1 MNDTPDISRP
11 RQSDIAQRAGVS
23 ISTVSRVLAGEKG
36 ISASIQTKVLG
47 VAAELGYP
55 LRPATNQAA
64 GVPLEGKTILALMSA
79 ERATGDIGAFYHD
92 IFDVLRSL
100 AQTDGFE
107 LDIRL
112 LHQKQIDDSLI
123 QRVCEVD
130 GLLAIGLDPEEEII
144 HRITQG
150 VLQPVLVNSADP
162 SMMLDCVSP
171 SNFYGGA
178 LAARRLL
185 ELGHRKVAYI
195 GPHHRHTI
203 RERMRG
209 FRHTIL
215 EEKGT
220 TYEEFLLSTAD
231 SGFGQAGDAVRQ
243 LLAKN
248 PELTGIF
255 CMNDAIALGALG
267 AAQELGLGVP
277 DDLSIIGFDDLPF
290 AELST
295 PRLSTIRVDRREIA
309 REAVDLLRRRLT
321 EPSAN
326 ARQVQLGVQLVEGQ
340 TAGKAKKTGK
350 ATRDA

>member
-55 LRPATNQAA
+55 LRPAMNQAT

-79 ERATGDIGAFYHD
+79 ERATADIGAFYHD
-92 IFDVLRSL
+92 IFDTLRSL

-112 LHQKQIDDSLI
+112 LHQKQIDDALI

-130 GLLAIGLDPEEEII
+130 GLLAIGLDPEEEIM

-150 VLQPVLVNSADP
+150 VVQPVLVNSADP
-162 SMMLDCVSP
+162 AMALDCVSP

-209 FRHTIL
+209 FRQTIL
-215 EEKGT
+215 EEEGA

-243 LLAKN
+243 LAKT
-248 PELTGIF
+248 PELTGLF

-277 DDLSIIGFDDLPF
+277 EDLSIIGFDDLPF

-326 ARQVQLGVQLVEGQ
+326 ARQVQLGVHLVEGQ
-340 TAGKAKKTGK
+340 TAGKAKVTRK

>member
-55 LRPATNQAA
+55 LRPVTSQAG
-64 GVPLEGKTILALMSA
+64 GVPLEGKKVLALMSA

-92 IFDVLRSL
+92 IFDMLRSL

-112 LHQKQIDDSLI
+112 LHQKQVDDALT
-123 QRVCEVD
+123 QRVCEAD

-144 HRITQG
+144 NRITQG

-162 SMMLDCVSP
+162 SMTLDCVSP

-178 LAARRLL
+178 MAARRLL

-203 RERMRG
+203 R
-209 FRHTIL
+209 
-215 EEKGT
+215 
-220 TYEEFLLSTAD
+220 
-231 SGFGQAGDAVRQ
+231 
-243 LLAKN
+243 
-248 PELTGIF
+248 
-255 CMNDAIALGALG
+255 
-267 AAQELGLGVP
+267 
-277 DDLSIIGFDDLPF
+277 
-290 AELST
+290 
-295 PRLSTIRVDRREIA
+295 
-309 REAVDLLRRRLT
+309 
-321 EPSAN
+321 
-326 ARQVQLGVQLVEGQ
+326 
-340 TAGKAKKTGK
+340 
-350 ATRDA
+350 

>member
-64 GVPLEGKTILALMSA
+64 GVQLEGKTILALMSA

-171 SNFYGGA
+171 SNFT
-178 LAARRLL
+178 AARWRP
-185 ELGHRKVAYI
+185 V
-195 GPHHRHTI
+195 
-203 RERMRG
+203 G
-209 FRHTIL
+209 FWN
-215 EEKGT
+215 
-220 TYEEFLLSTAD
+220 S
-231 SGFGQAGDAVRQ
+231 
-243 LLAKN
+243 
-248 PELTGIF
+248 
-255 CMNDAIALGALG
+255 AIARSPISVRIIATPSGSAC
-267 AAQELGLGVP
+267 AA
-277 DDLSIIGFDDLPF
+277 S
-290 AELST
+290 A
-295 PRLSTIRVDRREIA
+295 IRSLRKKERPMRSSCFRRQIA
-309 REAVDLLRRRLT
+309 ASGRR
-321 EPSAN
+321 
-326 ARQVQLGVQLVEGQ
+326 
-340 TAGKAKKTGK
+340 
-350 ATRDA
+350 ATRFASCWPKTLN

>member
-1 MNDTPDISRP
+1 
-11 RQSDIAQRAGVS
+11 
-23 ISTVSRVLAGEKG
+23 
-36 ISASIQTKVLG
+36 
-47 VAAELGYP
+47 
-55 LRPATNQAA
+55 
-64 GVPLEGKTILALMSA
+64 
-79 ERATGDIGAFYHD
+79 
-92 IFDVLRSL
+92 
-100 AQTDGFE
+100 
-107 LDIRL
+107 
-112 LHQKQIDDSLI
+112 
-123 QRVCEVD
+123 VD

-220 TYEEFLLSTAD
+220 TFEEFLLSTAD
-231 SGFGQAGDAVRQ
+231 SGFGQAGDAVRK

-267 AAQELGLGVP
+267 AAQELGLSVP

-295 PRLSTIRVDRREIA
+295 PRLSTVRVDRREIA

>member
-55 LRPATNQAA
+55 LRPTGNQAS
-64 GVPLEGKTILALMSA
+64 GVTLEGKKILALMAA

-92 IFDVLRSL
+92 IFDTLRSL

-112 LHQKQIDDSLI
+112 LHQKQIDEALT

-130 GLLAIGLDPEEEII
+130 GLLAIGLDPEDEII

-150 VLQPVLVNSADP
+150 VVQPVLVNSADP
-162 SMMLDCVSP
+162 AMLLDCISP

-178 LAARRLL
+178 MAARRLL

-209 FRHTIL
+209 FRQTI
-215 EEKGT
+215 EEEGA
-220 TYEEFLLSTAD
+220 TYEECLLSTVE
-231 SGFGQAGDAVRQ
+231 SGFGQAGDAVRL
-243 LLAKN
+243 LLAKS
-248 PELTGIF
+248 PGTTGIF

-267 AAQELGLGVP
+267 AAQELGLAVP

-309 REAVDLLRRRLT
+309 REAVELLRRRMT

-326 ARQVQLGVQLVEGQ
+326 ARHIQLGVQLVEGQ
-340 TAGKAKKTGK
+340 TAGQAKNTGK
-350 ATRDA
+350 AAGDA

>member
-55 LRPATNQAA
+55 LRPVTTQTG
-64 GVPLEGKTILALMSA
+64 GVPLEGKKILALMSA

-92 IFDVLRSL
+92 IFDMLRSL

-112 LHQKQIDDSLI
+112 LHQKQIDDALT

-130 GLLAIGLDPEEEII
+130 GLLAIGLDPEDEII

-178 LAARRLL
+178 AASGTRPSQGRLY
-185 ELGHRKVAYI
+185 RPASS
-195 GPHHRHTI
+195 PHH
-203 RERMRG
+203 
-209 FRHTIL
+209 
-215 EEKGT
+215 KGA
-220 TYEEFLLSTAD
+220 YA
-231 SGFGQAGDAVRQ
+231 
-243 LLAKN
+243 
-248 PELTGIF
+248 
-255 CMNDAIALGALG
+255 
-267 AAQELGLGVP
+267 
-277 DDLSIIGFDDLPF
+277 
-290 AELST
+290 
-295 PRLSTIRVDRREIA
+295 RLSPYDPRGRGR
-309 REAVDLLRRRLT
+309 DL
-321 EPSAN
+321 
-326 ARQVQLGVQLVEGQ
+326 
-340 TAGKAKKTGK
+340 
-350 ATRDA
+350 